1 MICYNILT
9 PDNAQ
14 ETLQRLTGIPIDEWK
29 IIRKNY
35 NNNQVVDD
43 YLDDILKTR
52 KIVLPSFSS
61 IRFTFSHITTSANCC
76 ESIRRYGLINC
87 AYTHPQTELY
97 KFLME
102 NGIVI
107 DKRNHVLSYKGK
119 HFDISF
125 EKCDFVSG
133 TEANLAWLIGRKAY
147 YDYGICGFLSYG
159 NTPLSWQCS
168 YQA

>member
-61 IRFTFSHITTSANCC
+61 IRFTFSHIT
-76 ESIRRYGLINC
+76 
-87 AYTHPQTELY
+87 
-97 KFLME
+97 
-102 NGIVI
+102 IV
-107 DKRNHVLSYKGK
+107 V
-119 HFDISF
+119 
-125 EKCDFVSG
+125 
-133 TEANLAWLIGRKAY
+133 NLFAAM
-147 YDYGICGFLSYG
+147 D
-159 NTPLSWQCS
+159 
-168 YQA
+168 

>member
-52 KIVLPSFSS
+52 DTKNSS
-61 IRFTFSHITTSANCC
+61 PIILKHS
-76 ESIRRYGLINC
+76 
-87 AYTHPQTELY
+87 LY
-97 KFLME
+97 F
-102 NGIVI
+102 
-107 DKRNHVLSYKGK
+107 
-119 HFDISF
+119 
-125 EKCDFVSG
+125 
-133 TEANLAWLIGRKAY
+133 
-147 YDYGICGFLSYG
+147 
-159 NTPLSWQCS
+159 
-168 YQA
+168 